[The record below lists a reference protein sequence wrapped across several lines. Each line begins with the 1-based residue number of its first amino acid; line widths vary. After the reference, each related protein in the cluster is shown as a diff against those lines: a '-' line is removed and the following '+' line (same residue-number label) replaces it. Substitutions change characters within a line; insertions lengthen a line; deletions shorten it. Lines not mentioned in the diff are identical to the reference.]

1 MQRFVNY
8 SLGLALSL
16 AFAACQA
23 PDTQSPLRSSGQTST
38 TKRQAVS
45 TVFRFTKLEAIDE
58 AIERAIAA
66 GRAPGV
72 VVRIEHGGA
81 VYQKSYGAKA
91 VEPESLPMTA
101 DTIFDGASLTKV
113 IATTPA
119 IMLLVERDQL
129 RLDDKVSRWI
139 PGFEAHGKGSVSIRH
154 LLTHTSGL
162 RPGISAKPAWSGVT
176 KAIDLAKAERLTTQ
190 PDTRFRY
197 SDINFILL
205 GEIVRLA
212 SGQRLDEFAA
222 AEIYRPLGMRDTGF
236 LQALAKRKRIAPT
249 ERVSGKILHGIVHDP
264 TSRRMGGV
272 AGHAGLFSTAAD
284 LSRFAHMMLNGGEL
298 NGRRIF
304 KKETVQL
311 MTSVHTP
318 EGMKEKRG
326 LGWDINSPYSSPRGN
341 HFKVGGYR
349 HTGWTGGSLWIDPAT
364 RTIVILMSSR
374 THPDG
379 KGNVIALRREVATLV
394 AESLRGFSFGS
405 NQLSVMNGADV
416 LWQRKNIL
424 PKGASVG
431 LVTNHTG
438 HDVQRRSTL
447 DFLRESKEV
456 KLKALFSPEHGL
468 YGKLDEKVG
477 DDIDA
482 KTGLKIY
489 SLYGKNRKPTTEQLS
504 GLDALVFDIQ
514 DIGCRFYTYIS
525 TMGLAM
531 EAAAGAGVQFIV
543 LDRVNPIGAAT
554 VAGPVRL
561 GPSQFI
567 AYHDIPVQHGMT
579 AGELARMMNAERKL
593 GAKLQ
598 VVKIEGW
605 KRGQLFDTTG
615 QPWTNPSP
623 NMRNL
628 TQALLYPG
636 IGLLETAMSVG
647 RGTDTP
653 FEVIGA
659 PYIDDVKL
667 ASQLNALGQSGV
679 RFIPIRFTPDYSVH
693 KGESCGGVNII
704 ITDRH
709 KLRAVP
715 LGIDIVRVLHKLYP
729 VSFPLA
735 KVGRLLCH
743 PPTIE
748 ALGQGKTFVQIEALW
763 KTEQAKFAHRRAKYL
778 LYE

>member
-1 MQRFVNY
+1 MQRFAKN

-16 AFAACQA
+16 ALAACQA
-23 PDTQSPLRSSGQTST
+23 PDPQSPLQSSGQTST

-45 TVFRFTKLEAIDE
+45 TVFRLAKLEAIDE

-66 GRAPGV
+66 GRAPGA

-81 VYQKSYGAKA
+81 VYQKSYGAKV

-139 PGFEAHGKGSVSIRH
+139 SGFEAHGKGGVSVRH

-162 RPGISAKPAWSGVT
+162 RPGISAKPAWSGVP

-190 PDTRFRY
+190 PDTKFRY

-236 LQALAKRKRIAPT
+236 LQPLAKRNRIAPT
-249 ERVSGKILHGIVHDP
+249 ERVGGKILHGIVHDP
-264 TSRRMGGV
+264 TSRRMGGI

-284 LSRFAHMMLNGGEL
+284 LSRFAHMMLNGGQL
-298 NGRRIF
+298 DGRRIF
-304 KKETVQL
+304 EKETVQL

-318 EGMKEKRG
+318 EGMKAERG

-341 HFKVGGYR
+341 HFKVGGYG
-349 HTGWTGGSLWIDPAT
+349 HTGWTGGSLWVDPAT

-394 AESLRGFSFGS
+394 AESLRGFSFGGDEPGV
-405 NQLSVMNGADV
+405 LNGADV
-416 LWQRKNIL
+416 LRQRKNIL
-424 PKGASVG
+424 PKGANVG

-438 HDVQRRSTL
+438 HDSQRRSTL

-477 DDIDA
+477 DDTDA

-489 SLYGKNRKPTTEQLS
+489 SLYGENRKPTMEQLA

-579 AGELARMMNAERKL
+579 AGELARMINAERKL
-593 GAKLQ
+593 DAKLQ

-659 PYIDDVKL
+659 PYINDVKL
-667 ASQLNALGQSGV
+667 ASQLNGLGQPGV
-679 RFIPIRFTPDYSVH
+679 RFVPIRFTPDYSVH
-693 KGESCGGVNII
+693 KDESCGGVNII

-715 LGIDIVRVLHKLYP
+715 LGIDIARVLHELYP
-729 VSFPLA
+729 KSFPLT

-743 PPTIE
+743 PPTLE
-748 ALGQGKTFVQIEALW
+748 ALDQGKTLAQIEAFW
-763 KTEQAKFAHRRAKYL
+763 KTEQAKFTLRRAKYL